1 MQTTNVKK
9 ERVVL
14 GRSLLDLVFSWSLK
28 DVLNKDIYRKQV
40 KQIPSTFYS
49 TTEYLNSFVAP
60 LIEETHADLFSSVIS
75 VSQSPFCEIKF
86 FKQMKAFKTPKDLF
100 YQLEVTGKNDT
111 KTYEPESGDLIA
123 ITNVK
128 PRCASDLGNSYII
141 AIVQGVK
148 EEHVLKVS
156 VLSSKPIIFEKEMDK
171 NKKREPLFAVYLTN
185 MTTNIRIWEALTCNP
200 KERNMKIIEQVLQK
214 KLFVEGKNCTLCQSK
229 KIDNPTCLDV
239 SLSIQSSDLNK
250 SQKYAV
256 LSCISTRDCSH
267 RNTVKLI
274 WGPPGTGK
282 TKTVGFLLHSLLK
295 LKCRTLTCGPTN
307 IAVLEVTERLIRSV
321 NESSMHDTY
330 GLGDIVLFGNGE
342 RMKIDDRDDLLNVF
356 LDYRLDILHECFHTT
371 SGWEGSL
378 RSMISLL
385 EDPEKEYRSYLK
397 DREVLDSEENDDDH
411 NPENKNWEE
420 GDNSEK
426 LSKNQRNK
434 RGSKQ
439 ILSKALK
446 ENKKYN
452 KKQQSKQKEKQ
463 SKHEEKKD
471 GGKEQQENKKL
482 ENPLTFEEFLK
493 KRVDSIVQRL
503 HFCIVN
509 LYTHLPTSHISLE
522 VVEKMFSAV
531 DSLLSFQML
540 LRTASNGVLRMEIEK
555 DIENGN
561 CFTAEY
567 NVARYSTLLLLKSL
581 TTAFPVPYTTDPY
594 TDLRMTIKEFCLAN
608 AYLIF
613 CTVSSSTKLHTKGM
627 CPLELLVIDEAAQL
641 KECESTIPLQ
651 LPGLR
656 HAILV
661 GDERQ
666 LPAMVQSKIADKAD
680 FGRSL
685 FERLATLGHKKL
697 LLNVQHRMHP
707 SISLFPNREFYA
719 NQILDGPNV
728 KPRSYNKSFLQGKMY
743 GSYSFINVA
752 HGKEQYDYKHSSKN
766 LIEVAVV
773 CEIVE
778 SLHKEVKR
786 TKTKL
791 RVGVISPYK
800 AQVYEISDKIG
811 HKYGSD
817 AQSDFS
823 VSVRSVD
830 GFQGGEEDVIIIST
844 VRSNG
849 SGNIGFLSN
858 RQRANVALTRARHCL
873 WIVGNGATLGNSCSV
888 WKKLVI
894 DAKERNCFHN
904 ADEEKNLAYAIT
916 AALVELQ
923 QIHVLPNVDSLLF
936 TNPRWKV
943 CFTDAFWK
951 SIAKAKSNELCKE
964 VLSLLEKLSSGWRQH
979 SKERQQVVPDGT
991 LSQVV
996 KHYKINKYLY
1006 LVWAVDIL
1014 LENSHY
1020 IQILRALDILPL
1032 SDITKLTTQ
1041 LDTLYGNYTVDKMN
1055 RCKDKSYEGNLVVP
1069 MRWPEELSSEE
1080 ASDPVEFLSR
1090 PLASLSLR
1098 DKAGTSTTTYG
1109 IRNQLKSQKNRSHA
1123 RYIRKH

>member
-1 MQTTNVKK
+1 MQTTNVKQ

-14 GRSLLDLVFSWSLK
+14 RRSLLDLVFSWTLK
-28 DVLNKDIYRKQV
+28 DVLNKDIYRNQV
-40 KQIPSTFYS
+40 KQIPSTFNS

-60 LIEETHADLFSSVIS
+60 LIEETHADLCSSVIS
-75 VSQSPFCEIKF
+75 VSQSPFCEINF
-86 FKQMKAFKTPKDLF
+86 VRQMKDFKTPKDLF
-100 YQLEVTGKNDT
+100 YQLVVPSKTGMNDT
-111 KTYEPESGDLIA
+111 KTYEPGSGDLIA

-128 PRCASDLGNSYII
+128 PRCASDLRNSYLI
-141 AIVQGVK
+141 AIVQRVK
-148 EEHVLKVS
+148 EEEKEEILKVS
-156 VLSSKPIIFEKEMDK
+156 VLSSKPIIFETEMDK
-171 NKKREPLFAVYLTN
+171 NKKREPLLAVYLIN
-185 MTTNIRIWEALTCNP
+185 MITNIRIWEALTCNP
-200 KERNMKIIEQVLQK
+200 KERNMKIIEQVLQT
-214 KLFVEGKNCTLCQSK
+214 KLVEENCALCQSK
-229 KIDNPTCLDV
+229 KIDNPACLDV
-239 SLSIQSSDLNK
+239 SLSIQSSDLNE
-250 SQKYAV
+250 SQQDAV

-295 LKCRTLTCGPTN
+295 LKCRTLTCAPTN

-321 NESSMHDTY
+321 NKSPMHETY

-342 RMKIDDRDDLLNVF
+342 RMKIDDRDDLRNIF
-356 LDYRLDILHECFHTT
+356 LDDRLDILYKCFRTI

-385 EDPEKEYRSYLK
+385 ENPEKEYRSYLK
-397 DREVLDSEENDDDH
+397 DREILDSDENDDDH
-411 NPENKNWEE
+411 NPENKNSEK
-420 GDNSEK
+420 GDDGEK
-426 LSKNQRNK
+426 LSENKSNK
-434 RGSKQ
+434 RGFKQ
-439 ILSKALK
+439 VLSEILK

-452 KKQQSKQKEKQ
+452 KKQQRKQKEK
-463 SKHEEKKD
+463 KD
-471 GGKEQQENKKL
+471 GEKEQQENKKL
-482 ENPLTFEEFLK
+482 ENPLTFDEFLK
-493 KRVDSIVQRL
+493 KRVNYMVERL
-503 HFCIVN
+503 LFCMVN
-509 LYTHLPTSHISLE
+509 LPTHIPTSHISLE
-522 VVEKMFSAV
+522 VAKKMFSAV
-531 DSLLSFQML
+531 EPLLSFQML
-540 LRTASNGVLRMEIEK
+540 LQNASNGVLK
-555 DIENGN
+555 QVN
-561 CFTAEY
+561 CFTVEFS
-567 NVARYSTLLLLKSL
+567 VARYTTLLLLRSL
-581 TTAFPVPYTTDPY
+581 KTVFPVPYIADPD
-594 TDLRMTIKEFCLAN
+594 TDLRITLKEFCLAN

-613 CTVSSSTKLHTKGM
+613 CTVSSSAKLHTVEM

-641 KECESTIPLQ
+641 KECESTIPLE

-656 HAILV
+656 HAILI

-666 LPAMVQSKIADKAD
+666 LPAMVQSKIAEEAD

-707 SISLFPNREFYA
+707 SISLFPNREFYD

-728 KPRSYNKSFLQGKMY
+728 TLRSYNKSFLQGKMY

-752 HGKEQYDYKHSSKN
+752 HGKEQHDYKHSSKN
-766 LIEVAVV
+766 LIEAAVV
-773 CEIVE
+773 SEIVE

-786 TKTKL
+786 TKSKL

-800 AQVYEISDKIG
+800 AQVYEVGDKIG

-817 AQSDFS
+817 AKSDFS

-873 WIVGNGATLGNSCSV
+873 WIVGNGETLGNSCSV

-894 DAKERNCFHN
+894 NAKERNCFHN
-904 ADEEKNLAYAIT
+904 ADEDKNLAYAIT
-916 AALVELQ
+916 AALVELR

-943 CFTDAFWK
+943 CFADAFWK
-951 SIAKAKSNELCKE
+951 SIAKAKSNELCKD
-964 VLSLLEKLSSGWRQH
+964 VLSLLEKLSSGWRLP
-979 SKERQQVVPDGT
+979 SKERQQVVPDGNS
-991 LSQVV
+991 SQLVE
-996 KHYKINKYLY
+996 HYKINKHLY

-1014 LENSHY
+1014 RENSHY
-1020 IQILRALDILPL
+1020 IQTLRAWDVLPL
-1032 SDITKLTTQ
+1032 SDIPKLSSQ

-1055 RCKDKSYEGNLVVP
+1055 RCKNKSYEGNLVVP
-1069 MRWPEELSSEE
+1069 MRWPAELSSQE
-1080 ASDPVEFLSR
+1080 AADPVECMWR

-1098 DKAGTSTTTYG
+1098 DKAETSSTTYG

-1123 RYIRKH
+1123 GYPKFQLKYKH

>member
-1 MQTTNVKK
+1 MQTTNVKQ

-28 DVLNKDIYRKQV
+28 DVLNKDIFRKQV

-49 TTEYLNSFVAP
+49 TTGYLNSFVAP
-60 LIEETHADLFSSVIS
+60 LIEETHADLFSGVIS
-75 VSQSPFCEIKF
+75 VSQSPFREINF
-86 FKQMKAFKTPKDLF
+86 ATQMKDFKTPNDLF
-100 YQLEVTGKNDT
+100 YQLVVPGKTGKNDI
-111 KTYEPESGDLIA
+111 KMYKPESGDLIA

-128 PRCASDLGNSYII
+128 PRCSSDLGNSYLI
-141 AIVQGVK
+141 AIVQEVK
-148 EEHVLKVS
+148 EEEEEEEEILIVS

-171 NKKREPLFAVYLTN
+171 NKKREPLFAVYLIN

-200 KERNMKIIEQVLQK
+200 KERNMKIIEQVLQTN
-214 KLFVEGKNCTLCQSK
+214 LMEENCTLCQSK
-229 KIDNPTCLDV
+229 KIDNPACLDV
-239 SLSIQSSDLNK
+239 SWSIQSSDLNE
-250 SQKYAV
+250 SQKDAV
-256 LSCISTRDCSH
+256 WSCISTTDCSH

-282 TKTVGFLLHSLLK
+282 TRTVGFLLHSLLK
-295 LKCRTLTCGPTN
+295 LKCRTLTCAPTN
-307 IAVLEVTERLIRSV
+307 IAVLEVTERLIKSV
-321 NESSMHDTY
+321 TKSSMHDTY
-330 GLGDIVLFGNGE
+330 GLGDIVLFGNE
-342 RMKIDDRDDLLNVF
+342 KRMKIDDHDDLLNIF
-356 LDYRLDILHECFHTT
+356 LDYRLDILYDCFHTT

-397 DREVLDSEENDDDH
+397 DREVLDSDENDDDH
-411 NPENKNWEE
+411 NPENKNSEK
-420 GDNSEK
+420 GDNGEK
-426 LSKNQRNK
+426 LSENKSNK
-434 RGSKQ
+434 RGLKQ
-439 ILSKALK
+439 ILSEVLI

-452 KKQQSKQKEKQ
+452 KKQQRKQKEK
-463 SKHEEKKD
+463 KD
-471 GGKEQQENKKL
+471 GEKEQQENKKL
-482 ENPLTFEEFLK
+482 KNSMTFDEFLK
-493 KRVDSIVQRL
+493 KKVNYMVERL
-503 HFCIVN
+503 LFCMVN
-509 LYTHLPTSHISLE
+509 LPTHIPTSHISLE
-522 VVEKMFSAV
+522 VAEKMFSAV
-531 DSLLSFQML
+531 EPLRSFQML
-540 LRTASNGVLRMEIEK
+540 LQNASNGVLKRVLEK

-561 CFTAEY
+561 CFTAEF
-567 NVARYSTLLLLKSL
+567 NVARYTTLLLLKSL
-581 TTAFPVPYTTDPY
+581 TTVFPVPYTTDPD
-594 TDLRMTIKEFCLAN
+594 TDLRITLKEFCLAN

-613 CTVSSSTKLHTKGM
+613 CTASSSAKLHTVGM
-627 CPLELLVIDEAAQL
+627 CPLGLLVIDEAAQL
-641 KECESTIPLQ
+641 KECESTIPLE

-656 HAILV
+656 HAILI

-666 LPAMVQSKIADKAD
+666 LPAMVQSKIAEEAD

-697 LLNVQHRMHP
+697 LLNVQYRMHP
-707 SISLFPNREFYA
+707 SISLFPNREFYD
-719 NQILDGPNV
+719 NQILDGQNV
-728 KPRSYNKSFLQGKMY
+728 KLRSYNKSFLQGKMY

-752 HGKEQYDYKHSSKN
+752 HGKEQYDNKHSSKN

-773 CEIVE
+773 SEIVE

-800 AQVYEISDKIG
+800 AQVYEVSDKIG
-811 HKYGSD
+811 HKFGSD

-888 WKKLVI
+888 WKRLVI

-943 CFTDAFWK
+943 CFADAFWN
-951 SIAKAKSNELCKE
+951 SIAKAKSSELCKD
-964 VLSLLEKLSSGWRQH
+964 VLSLLEKLSSGWRQS

-991 LSQVV
+991 SSQLLE
-996 KHYKINKYLY
+996 HYKINKYLY
-1006 LVWAVDIL
+1006 LLWDVDIL
-1014 LENSHY
+1014 RENSHY
-1020 IQILRALDILPL
+1020 IQILRAWDVLPL
-1032 SDITKLTTQ
+1032 SDIPKLSSQ

-1055 RCKDKSYEGNLVVP
+1055 RCKNKSYEGNLVVP
-1069 MRWPEELSSEE
+1069 MRWPAELSSQE
-1080 ASDPVEFLSR
+1080 AADPVGCLSS

-1098 DKAGTSTTTYG
+1098 DKAETSSTTYPRF
-1109 IRNQLKSQKNRSHA
+1109 IH
-1123 RYIRKH
+1123 ID